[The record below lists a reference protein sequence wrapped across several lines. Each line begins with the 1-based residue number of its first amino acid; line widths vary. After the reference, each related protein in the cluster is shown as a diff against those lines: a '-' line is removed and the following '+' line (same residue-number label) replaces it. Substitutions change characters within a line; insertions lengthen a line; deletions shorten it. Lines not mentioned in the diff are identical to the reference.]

1 MHWTVKHREKQRYAA
16 AVYALQMAG
25 KLPTIP
31 FPPYKRV
38 TVSAT
43 LVVGNEMDHDN
54 AVARCKWPLDLLVQ
68 LGYLADDRRKNV
80 QWAGFPDQIVSRKQ
94 EPSLTLIITPQ

>member
-1 MHWTVKHREKQRYAA
+1 
-16 AVYALQMAG
+16 
-25 KLPTIP
+25 
-31 FPPYKRV
+31 
-38 TVSAT
+38 
-43 LVVGNEMDHDN
+43 MDHDN